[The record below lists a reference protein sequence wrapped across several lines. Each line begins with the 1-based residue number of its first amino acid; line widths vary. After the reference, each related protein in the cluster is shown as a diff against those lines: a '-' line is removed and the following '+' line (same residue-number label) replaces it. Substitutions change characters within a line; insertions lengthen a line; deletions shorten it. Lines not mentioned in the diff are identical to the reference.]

1 MGSGVGPKI
10 LGFDSLSV
18 KVDAGNI
25 RSSSG
30 NGAVVYDIITNATQA
45 VTTATFGSTDKV
57 NYFVFAGSGNITGSN
72 NVGISGAN
80 SRTISC
86 WVYFTSKTTQ
96 SIMCIG
102 VNGAGTGWG
111 VETSSTVF
119 TLSKGNAGTITAIT
133 YNTGEWYN
141 IVYTGENLSANS
153 LTIKLYVNGS
163 LQYTGTDT
171 SINTTNSTLKLGTN
185 NAGTLFFN
193 GRISSA
199 SVYKK
204 ALSEREVK
212 KNYDSLKS
220 KFGL

>member
-1 MGSGVGPKI
+1 MGSGVGPRI
-10 LGFDSLSV
+10 QGFDSLSV
-18 KVDAGNI
+18 KIDAGNTI
-25 RSSSG
+25 SSSQS
-30 NGAVVYDIITNATQA
+30 GATVRDLITNSTQA
-45 VTTATFGSTDKV
+45 VTSVTYATTDKV

-72 NVGISGAN
+72 NVSISGAN

-86 WVYFTSKTTQ
+86 WVYFTSKATQ

-111 VETSSTVF
+111 IETSSTVF
-119 TLSKGNAGTITAIT
+119 QLSKGNSGTTTSIT
-133 YNTGEWYN
+133 YNTGQWYN
-141 IVYTGENLSANS
+141 IVYTGENLTANS
-153 LTIKLYVNGS
+153 LTIKLYVNGN
-163 LQYTGTDT
+163 LEYTGTDT

-204 ALSEREVK
+204 VLSANEVK
-212 KNYDSLKS
+212 KNYNSLKS

>member
-1 MGSGVGPKI
+1 MGSGVGPRI
-10 LGFDSLSV
+10 QGFDSLSV
-18 KVDAGNI
+18 KVDAGNTT
-25 RSSSG
+25 SSSQSG
-30 NGAVVYDIITNATQA
+30 PTVRDIITNLTQA
-45 VTTATFGSTDKV
+45 VTTVTYANTGKV

-72 NVGISGAN
+72 NVSISGAN

-102 VNGAGTGWG
+102 VNGSGTGWG
-111 VETSSTVF
+111 IETSSTVF
-119 TLSKGNAGTITAIT
+119 TLSKGNSGTVTSIT
-133 YNTGEWYN
+133 YNTGQWYN
-141 IVYTGENLSANS
+141 IVYTGENLTANS
-153 LTIKLYVNGS
+153 LTIKLYVNGN
-163 LQYTGTDT
+163 LEYTGTDT

-204 ALSEREVK
+204 VLSANEIK
-212 KNYDSLKS
+212 KNYNSLKS

>member
-1 MGSGVGPKI
+1 MGSGVGPRI
-10 LGFDSLSV
+10 QGFDNLSV
-18 KVDAGNI
+18 KIDAGNI
-25 RSSSG
+25 KSSSQSGPTVKDIISNATQTVTSVTYSSSG
-30 NGAVVYDIITNATQA
+30 SV
-45 VTTATFGSTDKV
+45 K
-57 NYFVFAGSGNITGSN
+57 YFVFAGSGNITGSN
-72 NVGISGAN
+72 NVSISGAN

-111 VETSSTVF
+111 IETSSTVF
-119 TLSKGNAGTITAIT
+119 TLSKGNSGTVTSIT
-133 YNTGEWYN
+133 YNTGQWYN
-141 IVYTGENLSANS
+141 IVYTGENLTANS
-153 LTIKLYVNGS
+153 LTIKLYVNGN
-163 LQYTGTDT
+163 LEYTGTDT

-204 ALSEREVK
+204 VLSANEIK
-212 KNYDSLKS
+212 KNYNSLKS

>member
-1 MGSGVGPKI
+1 MGSGVGPRI
-10 LGFDSLSV
+10 QGFDFLSV
-18 KVDAGNI
+18 KIDAGNTK
-25 RSSSG
+25 SSSQSG
-30 NGAVVYDIITNATQA
+30 PTVFDIISNAAQT
-45 VTTATFGSTDKV
+45 VTTATYSSSGSVK
-57 NYFVFAGSGNITGSN
+57 YFVFAGSGNITGSN
-72 NVGISGAN
+72 NVSISGAN

-86 WVYFTSKTTQ
+86 WVYFTSKTIQ

-111 VETSSTVF
+111 IETSSTVF
-119 TLSKGNAGTITAIT
+119 TLSKGNSGTTTSIT
-133 YNTGEWYN
+133 YNTGQWYN
-141 IVYTGENLSANS
+141 IVYTGENLTANS
-153 LTIKLYVNGS
+153 LTIKLYVDGN
-163 LQYTGTDT
+163 LEYTGTDT

-204 ALSEREVK
+204 VLSANEIK
-212 KNYDSLKS
+212 KNYNSLRS

>member
-1 MGSGVGPKI
+1 MGSGAGPRI
-10 LGFDSLSV
+10 QGFDSLSV
-18 KVDAGNI
+18 KVDAGNTTSSSQSGPTVNDLI
-25 RSSSG
+25 SKATQTVTSATYSSSG
-30 NGAVVYDIITNATQA
+30 
-45 VTTATFGSTDKV
+45 KV

-72 NVGISGAN
+72 NVSISGAN

-111 VETSSTVF
+111 IETSSTVF
-119 TLSKGNAGTITAIT
+119 TLSKGNSGTVTSIT
-133 YNTGEWYN
+133 YNTGQWYN
-141 IVYTGENLSANS
+141 IVYTGENLTANS
-153 LTIKLYVNGS
+153 LTIKLYVNGN
-163 LQYTGTDT
+163 LEYTGTDT

-204 ALSEREVK
+204 VLSANEIK
-212 KNYDSLKS
+212 KNYNSLKS

>member
-1 MGSGVGPKI
+1 MGSGIGPRI
-10 LGFDSLSV
+10 RGFDSLSS
-18 KVDAGNI
+18 KIDAGNSVSYYGSGSAAYDLI
-25 RSSSG
+25 TKAAQTITSVTFSSSG
-30 NGAVVYDIITNATQA
+30 SVR
-45 VTTATFGSTDKV
+45 
-57 NYFVFAGSGNITGSN
+57 YFVFSGSGNITGSN
-72 NVGISGAN
+72 NTDISEAN

-96 SIMCIG
+96 SLMCIG

-111 VETSSTVF
+111 IETSSTVF
-119 TLSKGNAGTITAIT
+119 TLNKGNSGTITTIT
-133 YNTGEWYN
+133 YTTGQWYN
-141 IVYTGENLSANS
+141 IVYTGENLTANS

-163 LQYTGTDT
+163 LQFTGTDT

-185 NAGTLFFN
+185 NSGTLFFN

-204 ALSEREVK
+204 ALSADEVR

-220 KFGL
+220 KYEL

>member
-1 MGSGVGPKI
+1 MGSGVGPTI
-10 LGFDSLSV
+10 QGFDSLSV

-30 NGAVVYDIITNATQA
+30 NGAVVYDMITNATQA

-57 NYFVFAGSGNITGSN
+57 SYFVFAGSGNITGSN
-72 NVGISGAN
+72 NTNISGAN

-133 YNTGEWYN
+133 YNTGQWYN

-204 ALSEREVK
+204 ALSEREVN
-212 KNYDSLKS
+212 KNYNSLKS

>member
-1 MGSGVGPKI
+1 MGSGVGPRIK
-10 LGFDSLSV
+10 GFDSLSV

-25 RSSSG
+25 ISSSG
-30 NGAVVYDIITNATQA
+30 SGSVVVDLISKSTQTLTS
-45 VTTATFGSTDKV
+45 VTYGSTDKV
-57 NYFVFAGSGNITGSN
+57 SYFVFAGSGNITGSN
-72 NVGISGAN
+72 NTDISGAN

-111 VETSSTVF
+111 IETSSTVF
-119 TLSKGNAGTITAIT
+119 TLSKGNSGTITAIT
-133 YNTGEWYN
+133 YNTGQWYN

-171 SINTTNSTLKLGTN
+171 SINTTNSSLKLGTN

-193 GRISSA
+193 GRIASA

-204 ALSEREVK
+204 VLPDSDIK

-220 KFGL
+220 RFGL

>member
-1 MGSGVGPKI
+1 MGSGVGPRI
-10 LGFDSLSV
+10 EGFGSLSV

-25 RSSSG
+25 ISSTG
-30 NGAVVYDIITNATQA
+30 NGATVKDLITNATQA
-45 VTTATFGSTDKV
+45 VTTVTYGTTGKV

-72 NVGISGAN
+72 NTSISGAN

-86 WVYFTSKTTQ
+86 WVYFTSKTIQ
-96 SIMCIG
+96 SIVCIG
-102 VNGAGTGWG
+102 VNGSGTGWG
-111 VETSSTVF
+111 IETSSTVF
-119 TLSKGNAGTITAIT
+119 TLSKGNSGTTTLIT
-133 YNTGEWYN
+133 YNTGQWYN
-141 IVYTGENLSANS
+141 IVYTGENLTANS
-153 LTIKLYVNGS
+153 LTIKLYINGS
-163 LQYTGTDT
+163 LEYTGTDT

-204 ALSEREVK
+204 ALSANEVK
-212 KNYDSLKS
+212 KNYNSMKS

>member
-1 MGSGVGPKI
+1 MGSGVGPRI
-10 LGFDSLSV
+10 QGFDSLSV

-25 RSSSG
+25 ISSSG
-30 NGAVVYDIITNATQA
+30 SGAVVYDMITNATQA
-45 VTTATFGSTDKV
+45 VTTVTYGSTDKV
-57 NYFVFAGSGNITGSN
+57 SYFVFAGSGNITGSN
-72 NVGISGAN
+72 NTDISGAN

-86 WVYFTSKTTQ
+86 WVYFTSKSTQ

-119 TLSKGNAGTITAIT
+119 TLNKGNAGTITAIT

-212 KNYDSLKS
+212 KNYYSLKS

>member
-1 MGSGVGPKI
+1 MGSGVGPRI
-10 LGFDSLSV
+10 QGFDSLSV
-18 KVDAGNI
+18 KVDAGNTT
-25 RSSSG
+25 SSSQSG
-30 NGAVVYDIITNATQA
+30 PTVRDIITNSTQT
-45 VTTATFGSTDKV
+45 VTTVTYATTGKV

-72 NVGISGAN
+72 NVSISGAN

-111 VETSSTVF
+111 IETSSTVF
-119 TLSKGNAGTITAIT
+119 TLSKGNSGTVTSIT
-133 YNTGEWYN
+133 YNTGQWYN
-141 IVYTGENLSANS
+141 IVYTGENLTANS
-153 LTIKLYVNGS
+153 LTIKLYVNGN
-163 LQYTGTDT
+163 LEYTGTDT

-185 NAGTLFFN
+185 NAGNLFYN

-204 ALSEREVK
+204 VLSANEVN
-212 KNYDSLKS
+212 KNYNSLKS

>member
-1 MGSGVGPKI
+1 MGSGVGPRI
-10 LGFDSLSV
+10 QGFDSLSV
-18 KVDAGNI
+18 KVDAGNTT
-25 RSSSG
+25 SSSQSG
-30 NGAVVYDIITNATQA
+30 PTVRDIISNATQA
-45 VTTATFGSTDKV
+45 VTTATYATTGKV

-72 NVGISGAN
+72 NASISGAN

-111 VETSSTVF
+111 IETSSTVF
-119 TLSKGNAGTITAIT
+119 TLSKGNSGTVTSIT
-133 YNTGEWYN
+133 YNTGQWYN
-141 IVYTGENLSANS
+141 IVYTGENLTANS
-153 LTIKLYVNGS
+153 LTIKLYVNGN
-163 LQYTGTDT
+163 LEYTGTDT

-204 ALSEREVK
+204 ILSANEIK
-212 KNYDSLKS
+212 KNYNSLKS

>member
-1 MGSGVGPKI
+1 MGSGVGPRI
-10 LGFDSLSV
+10 LGFDSLST
-18 KVDAGNI
+18 KLDAGNI
-25 RSSSG
+25 RSSAGSG
-30 NGAVVYDIITNATQA
+30 STVRDLITNSTQA
-45 VTTATFGSTDKV
+45 VTTVTYASTGKV

-72 NVGISGAN
+72 NVSISGAN

-86 WVYFTSKTTQ
+86 WVYFTSKTIQ

-111 VETSSTVF
+111 IETSSTVF
-119 TLSKGNAGTITAIT
+119 QLSKGNSGTTTAIT
-133 YNTGEWYN
+133 YNTGQWYN
-141 IVYTGENLSANS
+141 IVYTGQNLTANS
-153 LTIKLYVNGS
+153 LTIKLYINGS

-204 ALSEREVK
+204 ALSEREIK

>member
-1 MGSGVGPKI
+1 MGSGVGPI
-10 LGFDSLSV
+10 ISGFDSLSV
-18 KVDAGNI
+18 KLDAGNTVSSSQSGPTVNDI
-25 RSSSG
+25 ISNTSHTVTTVTYSSSG
-30 NGAVVYDIITNATQA
+30 SV
-45 VTTATFGSTDKV
+45 K
-57 NYFVFAGSGNITGSN
+57 YFVFAGSGNITGSN
-72 NVGISGAN
+72 NVAISGAN

-86 WVYFTSKTTQ
+86 WVYFTSKTIQ

-111 VETSSTVF
+111 IETSSTVF
-119 TLSKGNAGTITAIT
+119 TLSKGNSGTVTSIT
-133 YNTGEWYN
+133 YNTGQWYN
-141 IVYTGENLSANS
+141 IVYTGENLTANS
-153 LTIKLYVNGS
+153 LTIKLYVNGN
-163 LQYTGTDT
+163 LEYTGTDT

-204 ALSEREVK
+204 ILSASEIK
-212 KNYDSLKS
+212 KNYNSLKS